1 MLFYLVKVYFL
12 EIRLKSKCI
21 IYKLEILR
29 SVCIQLIVMH
39 SLPQEHLPLTPEAR
53 LGSRA
58 PRSETPS
65 LLVSPVAGLPAQVS
79 MSPIHVGACAA
90 GGQGPALTGLLFL
103 WEGCDKEGDILASL
117 RSSCLMGS
125 E

>member
-1 MLFYLVKVYFL
+1 
-12 EIRLKSKCI
+12 
-21 IYKLEILR
+21 
-29 SVCIQLIVMH
+29 MH

-79 MSPIHVGACAA
+79 MCPICVGALRQEDKALPSRGSFSYGEDVTER
-90 GGQGPALTGLLFL
+90 GGLTSWLPP
-103 WEGCDKEGDILASL
+103 
-117 RSSCLMGS
+117 
-125 E
+125 